1 MNVVPIT
8 GRLPQEQPKAT
19 HLPLCTVLTPELAR
33 CLEAV
38 NSATRALRQAGIPIE
53 QTSLLDRRLFIR
65 EEDLLRLHRRFH
77 NAIRGIRQ
85 TTRGMYVTIHV
96 VSLLGVDVAW
106 TTPVKEQDSHLTVI
120 THAYTPLMDVDSMSE
135 EDCRLAPEGYS
146 AGWLRRRTSNWLS

>member
-8 GRLPQEQPKAT
+8 GRLPEEQPKAT

-53 QTSLLDRRLFIR
+53 QTSALDRRLFIR
-65 EEDLLRLHRRFH
+65 EEDSLRLHRRFR

-85 TTRGMYVTIHV
+85 TTHGMVTVHV

-106 TTPVKEQDSHLTVI
+106 TTPVKEQDQ
-120 THAYTPLMDVDSMSE
+120 
-135 EDCRLAPEGYS
+135 
-146 AGWLRRRTSNWLS
+146 